1 MKNFLKV
8 MLGCVFTV
16 LIACSVQPV
25 LAQDITDIFKPVPI
39 KDAEYQFHLQVI
51 LRDSDGRLISVTES
65 TNGYYIPHA
74 VTDEAFDIHFGK
86 KEIVT
91 VDNTKYEKVQ
101 YREKYSL
108 DLPQDVWNEDRDQL
122 LVPKIPKFMF
132 FIPAILE
139 VSHGSETVI
148 VDAYIFQAFVP
159 LVYLAEDDEINTQW
173 TIFRKLN

>member
-1 MKNFLKV
+1 MENFSKI
-8 MLGCVFTV
+8 MLCCIFTV
-16 LIACSVQPV
+16 LITCSVQPV
-25 LAQDITDIFKPVPI
+25 FAQDVVDILKPVPI
-39 KDAEYQFHLQVI
+39 KDAEYQFHLQMI

-91 VDNTKYEKVQ
+91 IDNIKYEKVQ

-108 DLPQDVWNEDRDQL
+108 DLPFKL
-122 LVPKIPKFMF
+122 MF

-139 VSHGSETVI
+139 ISYGQETVM
-148 VDAYIFQAFVP
+148 VDANIFQAFVP
-159 LVYLAEDDEINTQW
+159 LVHLAEDDEINTQW

>member
-1 MKNFLKV
+1 MKNFSKV
-8 MLGCVFTV
+8 TLGCIITV
-16 LIACSVQPV
+16 LITCSVQPV
-25 LAQDITDIFKPVPI
+25 FAQDITDILKPVPI
-39 KDAEYQFHLQVI
+39 KDAEYQFHLQMA

-91 VDNTKYEKVQ
+91 IDNIKYEKVQ

-108 DLPQDVWNEDRDQL
+108 DLPFKL
-122 LVPKIPKFMF
+122 MF

-139 VSHGSETVI
+139 ISYGQETVM
-148 VDAYIFQAFVP
+148 VDANIFQAFVP
-159 LVYLAEDDEINTQW
+159 LVHLAEDDEINTQW

>member
-1 MKNFLKV
+1 MENFFKM
-8 MLGCVFTV
+8 MLIAIFTV
-16 LIACSVQPV
+16 LITCSVQPV
-25 LAQDITDIFKPVPI
+25 FAQDITDVLKPVPI
-39 KDAEYQFHLQVI
+39 KDAEYQFHLQMV

-91 VDNTKYEKVQ
+91 VDNIKYEKVQ

-108 DLPQDVWNEDRDQL
+108 DFNDVWNEDRDQL
-122 LVPKIPKFMF
+122 LVPKITKFMI

-139 VSHGSETVI
+139 VSYGSEI
-148 VDAYIFQAFVP
+148 KMVDAYIFQAFIP
-159 LVYLAEDDEINTQW
+159 LVYLAEGDEVNTQW
-173 TIFRKLN
+173 TIFRTLN

>member
-1 MKNFLKV
+1 MFYMKNFSKV
-8 MLGCVFTV
+8 MLGCIFTV

-25 LAQDITDIFKPVPI
+25 LAQDVTDILKPVPI

-65 TNGYYIPHA
+65 TNGYYIPHD

-91 VDNTKYEKVQ
+91 VDNIKYEKVQ

-108 DLPQDVWNEDRDQL
+108 DLPL
-122 LVPKIPKFMF
+122 KLMF
-132 FIPAILE
+132 FISAVLE
-139 VSHGSETVI
+139 VSYGPETVI
-148 VDAYIFQAFVP
+148 ADAGIFQAFVP
-159 LVYLAEDDEINTQW
+159 LVYLDDDTVIDTQW
-173 TIFRKLN
+173 SIFRKLN